1 MITNRKKQAGKI
13 NSNSDKYA
21 RLEAIIV
28 SENVQQWPESWAG
41 SAEDIFAGQKLL
53 PHLKLFLQKQIER
66 NLAEKTIKRHA
77 QYLWALGGE
86 IIREINLCEED
97 RHKTG
102 KEILLKYIHE
112 SGGPYW
118 RHAID
123 EADHQKYDSVCK
135 RLYKLVKNA

>member
-1 MITNRKKQAGKI
+1 MLTNKNKRSKKF
-13 NSNSDKYA
+13 NSNSAKDA
-21 RLEAIIV
+21 RLEAIIS

-41 SAEDIFAGQKLL
+41 SAEDILVGQKLL
-53 PHLKLFLQKQIER
+53 PHMKLFLQRQIER
-66 NLAEKTIKRHA
+66 DLTEATIKRHA
-77 QYLWALGGE
+77 KYLWALGGE
-86 IIREINLCEED
+86 IIREIYFNEED

-123 EADHQKYDSVCK
+123 EADHEKYDSVCK

>member
-1 MITNRKKQAGKI
+1 MLTNRKKQAGKF
-13 NSNSDKYA
+13 NSNSVKYE

-41 SAEDIFAGQKLL
+41 SAEDILVGQKLL
-53 PHLKLFLQKQIER
+53 PYLKLFLQKQIER
-66 NLAEKTIKRHA
+66 DLAETTIKRHA

-86 IIREINLCEED
+86 IIREINFCEED

-102 KEILLKYIHE
+102 KEILLTYIDE

-118 RHAID
+118 RHANE
-123 EADHQKYDSVCK
+123 EADHQKYDSVCR
-135 RLYKLVKNA
+135 RLYKLIKND

>member
-1 MITNRKKQAGKI
+1 MLTNNKKQTEEFNL
-13 NSNSDKYA
+13 NSAKYA
-21 RLEAIIV
+21 QLEEIIV
-28 SENVQQWPESWAG
+28 SENMQQWPESWAG
-41 SAEDIFAGQKLL
+41 FVKDIPVGQKLL
-53 PHLKLFLQKQIER
+53 PFFKLFLQRQIER
-66 NLAEKTIKRHA
+66 DLTKTTIKRHA

-86 IIREINLCEED
+86 IIRDINFCEKD
-97 RHKTG
+97 RHKNG

-135 RLYKLVKNA
+135 RLYKLVKNS